1 MRVLKVFKKII
12 LVLTILLFVGG
23 CVYLPEDI
31 NCPEGYVANSLI
43 NDHDDLNINCIALN
57 SLSLPMGEIYMFNN
71 TGVTI
76 IPGTNIWVLAN
87 GTTENGILDEFSSP
101 ANMTL
106 QYTGNLSRHCHV
118 ASTFSISGVASNDI
132 VQVSIHLNDVV
143 LNNSIVE
150 TKLSG
155 AGDIISSA
163 IHVAPLL
170 NQYDNL
176 TLYIR
181 NINNGDNF
189 VVKHMNLFA
198 TCINPH

>member
-1 MRVLKVFKKII
+1 MPVLNVFKKII
-12 LVLTILLFVGG
+12 FVLTILLFVGG

-57 SLSLPMGEIYMFNN
+57 SLSLPMGEIYMYNN
-71 TGVTI
+71 SVVTI

-87 GTTENGILDEFSSP
+87 GITENGVLHEFLSP

-106 QYTGNLSRHCHV
+106 QYTGNVSRHCHV
-118 ASTFSISGVASNDI
+118 ASTFSLAGVASNDV
-132 VQVSIHLNDVV
+132 VQASIHVNGIV

-150 TKLSG
+150 TRLAG
-155 AGDIISSA
+155 AGDIISTA

-176 TLYIR
+176 TLNVR
-181 NINNGDNF
+181 NINNGDDF
-189 VVKHMNLFA
+189 TVKHMNLFA